1 MKKSSYIWIVAL
13 LVIIIGVIIYF
24 YVFNNN
30 TTDNSINNNEV
41 SGERT
46 STNINNDN
54 NRNLWRTKNSA
65 GRLTNIRI
73 TCGILNGFIINPGD
87 TFSFNNI
94 VGKPTSERGYQEAK
108 IIINHK
114 AEMGLGGRKLSGK

>member
-1 MKKSSYIWIVAL
+1 M
-13 LVIIIGVIIYF
+13 IIIGTYEEQKSAPTETQISTFSTKIL
-24 YVFNNN
+24 
-30 TTDNSINNNEV
+30 DNS
-41 SGERT
+41 T
-46 STNINNDN
+46 
-54 NRNLWRTKNSA
+54 

-114 AEMGLGGRKLSGK
+114 AEMGLGGRKLPGK